1 MAFEDTFRSLREFDV
16 NDISLDNIGALPIPI
31 KVILSLI
38 LFAAVIAGGYYYHV
52 KNLQEQ
58 LLVVQGEETTLKQEF
73 EQKAFEVANL
83 DALRRQMV
91 EMEESFGALV
101 SQLPSDTEVPGLLE
115 DITNKG
121 LLNGLQI
128 SSIDLQPEIS
138 REFYVEL
145 PIAIVAS
152 GSYHDLGAF
161 ISGMASLPRIVTLH
175 DFVILAQSE
184 GGPVLNINLTAKT
197 YRYRE
202 SES

>member
-1 MAFEDTFRSLREFDV
+1 MALEDTLRSLREFDV
-16 NDISLDNIGALPIPI
+16 NDISLDNAGALPVPI

-38 LFAAVIAGGYYYHV
+38 LFALVIAGGYYYHI
-52 KNLQEQ
+52 KNLQQQ
-58 LLVVQGEETTLKQEF
+58 LLAVEGQETTLKQEF
-73 EQKAFEVANL
+73 ERKAFQVANL

-128 SSIDLQPEIS
+128 SSIDLQPEVS

-161 ISGMASLPRIVTLH
+161 ISGMAALPRIVTLH
-175 DFVILAQSE
+175 DFVIRAQTE
-184 GGPVLNINLTAKT
+184 GGPALDISITAKT

-202 SES
+202 GDT